1 MTDPTSRID
10 RYELMSTLSPAEFAD
25 YLAAETELEQQL
37 FDAATDF
44 ARQSAFDKAED
55 VLEHAIT
62 LNRTLRS
69 IAEREL
75 ARQDLTDA
83 RYRRW
88 LSDTRDDSS
97 GIIYLLQGQLY
108 RNRAD
113 ERLLA
118 GEVSDAC
125 AVLAKASRCYQD
137 LIAAALP
144 QHEFAT
150 LASDLLRTKIEFLR
164 AAVALRRGKYEV
176 AREGFHQAK
185 VTGTYLLEQLAG
197 CTGARLSVSVKELQ
211 REFAGQQRHTHVMLK
226 YADFFFRI
234 QSGDFEYA
242 IGCAHDTVS
251 LYEALLQSALSDKLA
266 KDEQDLREME
276 LEYFRGW
283 LAWAKAEYAVTNE
296 DWDDCVSFVN
306 RARQN
311 WFRSGDLAMRHALR
325 GVMSPQVETANTEM
339 LLQSTL
345 RRCRSERRLNEQL
358 EQLRDENRKLGNI
371 YLAGGNMSHETGNVN
386 VPGQVTGNIIGGKK
400 NKATTERI
408 SGKNV
413 QMAELRDLAEQ
424 LAELRDA
431 SAAGAR
437 TDQEKAAVEE
447 IDLAEQDAR
456 RGDEKGAR
464 RHLAAAGK
472 WALAL
477 AEKLSLPVAE
487 AAIKASIGA

>member
-1 MTDPTSRID
+1 MTDLAARVE
-10 RYELMSTLSPAEFAD
+10 RYELMSTLSAAEFAG
-25 YLAAETELEQQL
+25 YLDAETELEQRF

-44 ARQSAFDKAED
+44 AGQSAFDKAED
-55 VLEHAIT
+55 FLEQAIT
-62 LNRTLRS
+62 LNQTLRF

-75 ARQDLTDA
+75 ARQELTDA
-83 RYRRW
+83 RYHRW
-88 LSDTRDDSS
+88 LSTTRDDSS
-97 GIIYLLQGQLY
+97 GIIYLLQGQIY
-108 RNRAD
+108 RNRAA

-118 GEVSDAC
+118 GEVNDAC
-125 AVLAKASRCYQD
+125 AVLGKARKCYQD
-137 LIAAALP
+137 LVTASLP
-144 QHEFAT
+144 QREFAS
-150 LASDLLRTKIEFLR
+150 LASGLLQTKIEFLR
-164 AAVALRRGKYEV
+164 ADGALRRGKYEV

-197 CTGARLSVSVKELQ
+197 CTGAQLSMSVKELQ
-211 REFAGQQRHTHVMLK
+211 REFGSQQRHTHVMLK
-226 YADFFFRI
+226 YADFFI
-234 QSGDFEYA
+234 HVQSGDFEYA

-251 LYEALLQSALSDKLA
+251 LYEALLQSAVSDKLP
-266 KDEQDLREME
+266 KHVQDLREVE
-276 LEYFRGW
+276 LEFFRGW

-296 DWDDCVSFVN
+296 EWEGCVAFVN
-306 RARQN
+306 EARRN
-311 WFRSGDLAMRHALR
+311 WFRSSDLAMMHALR
-325 GVMSPQVETANTEM
+325 GVMSHQVETANTEM

-345 RRCRSERRLNEQL
+345 RRCRSEKRLNEQL

-371 YLAGGNMSHETGNVN
+371 YLAGGNMSHETGNIN

-413 QMAELRDLAEQ
+413 QMTELRDLAEQ

>member
-1 MTDPTSRID
+1 MTDLAARVE
-10 RYELMSTLSPAEFAD
+10 RYELMSTLSTTEFAD
-25 YLAAETELEQQL
+25 YLVAETELEQRF
-37 FDAATDF
+37 FDAATGLVRRSIFDR
-44 ARQSAFDKAED
+44 ARDA
-55 VLEHAIT
+55 LEQAIT
-62 LNRTLRS
+62 LNRTLRA

-75 ARQDLTDA
+75 SRQEPTGAHRRSLTTARDE
-83 RYRRW
+83 
-88 LSDTRDDSS
+88 SS
-97 GIIYLLQGQLY
+97 GIIYLLQAQIY
-108 RNRAD
+108 QNHAD
-113 ERLLA
+113 ERLMA
-118 GEVSDAC
+118 GETTDAC
-125 AVLAKASRCYQD
+125 AFLEKARRCYHD
-137 LIAAALP
+137 LTTASLP
-144 QHEFAT
+144 QSEFAT
-150 LASDLLRTKIEFLR
+150 HASALVLTKVEFLH
-164 AAVALRRGKYEV
+164 AAAALRRGKYEV
-176 AREGFHQAK
+176 AREGFHRTN
-185 VTGTYLLEQLAG
+185 VTSTYLLEQIAG
-197 CTGARLSVSVKELQ
+197 CAGARLAASLKELQ
-211 REFAGQQRHTHVMLK
+211 REFARQQRHTHVMLK
-226 YADFFFRI
+226 YADFFVHI

-242 IGCAHDTVS
+242 IGCARDTVS
-251 LYEALLQSALSDKLA
+251 LYEAWLQGAVSDALPQH
-266 KDEQDLREME
+266 EQGLREME

-296 DWDDCVSFVN
+296 EWEGCVAFVN
-306 RARQN
+306 QARQN
-311 WFRSGDLAMRHALR
+311 WFRSGDLALRHALR

-345 RRCRSERRLNEQL
+345 RRCRSEKRLNEQL

-371 YLAGGNMSHETGNVN
+371 YLAGGNMSHETGNIN
-386 VPGQVTGNIIGGKK
+386 VPGQVTGNIIGGEK

-413 QMAELRDLAEQ
+413 QMTDLRDLAEQ

-477 AEKLSLPVAE
+477 AEKLALPVAE